1 VRGDEWTER
10 NAAKGSLAVLAVAF
24 VLVLG
29 LIGVLDHVQA
39 NVPPENVVAMF
50 DAAWRYGG

>member
-1 VRGDEWTER
+1 MER
-10 NAAKGSLAVLAVAF
+10 NAARGSLAVLAVAF
-24 VLVLG
+24 VLVLA